1 MKPEEEHEVL
11 LRLSTVGRGKG
22 WVRCPVTAT
31 RVVTCEYRQ
40 ECVCSSALE
49 AVLLSLD
56 FASVKDPCTCV
67 YWQCYSVSCCLQ
79 LMCGVVCSVVWCGV
93 VWCVVWCGVVL
104 CGV

>member
-31 RVVTCEYRQ
+31 RVVACEYRQ

-67 YWQCYSVSCCLQ
+67 YWQYYSVSCCTAHVW
-79 LMCGVVCSVVWCGV
+79 CGVVCSVVWCGV
-93 VWCVVWCGVVL
+93 
-104 CGV
+104 